1 MQQKPWNRKPKF
13 RVSIASLTEQET
25 GMSANM
31 IKIALAAMVLATA
44 LPLTAC
50 DDKDSGSQIGEK
62 IDEGVNDTKRAIED
76 ATD

>member
-1 MQQKPWNRKPKF
+1 
-13 RVSIASLTEQET
+13 
-25 GMSANM
+25 MSANM
-31 IKIALAAMVLATA
+31 IKIALAAMVLSTA

-50 DDKDSGSQIGEK
+50 DDKDSGSQVGEK

>member
-1 MQQKPWNRKPKF
+1 MP
-13 RVSIASLTEQET
+13 
-25 GMSANM
+25 ANM
-31 IKIALAAMVLATA
+31 IKIALAAMVLSTA

-50 DDKDSGSQIGEK
+50 DDKKDSGSQIGER